1 MWTDDEARISQS
13 VPALLALE
21 KQLRSRPV
29 ADRVKR

>member
-1 MWTDDEARISQS
+1 MWTDDEACISQR

-21 KQLRSRPV
+21 KPLRSQPM